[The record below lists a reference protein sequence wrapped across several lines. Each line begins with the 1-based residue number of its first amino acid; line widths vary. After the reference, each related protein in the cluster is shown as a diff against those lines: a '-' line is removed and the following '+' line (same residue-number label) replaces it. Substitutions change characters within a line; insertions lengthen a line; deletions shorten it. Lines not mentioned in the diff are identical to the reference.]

1 MYRIIAPP
9 RDRAEELYDVIA
21 KIFGGNGYFDFLRFC
36 RTAYFEGSTYDWA
49 VSRVAEAGG
58 KLVGHVGVWDH
69 RIRVGRARLRTGG
82 IGAVGTHPDHR
93 RRGVAA
99 KIFGALMPAMRRAGY
114 HLSMLG
120 GIRDFYHR
128 WGYAQSWASTRII
141 ADAAAL
147 PNAKGRLRAVKVPL
161 TEALCGRGAVMRIYN
176 RDNATR
182 TGTAERPIYTRSGL
196 HWLRGDCRTLSDPDG
211 RVRGYLVTRT
221 DGDDLKVL
229 EVGGLGRGCGVG
241 ELLAAIRAV
250 ARRARC
256 RRVVV
261 ESFSWNHPLCVALRA
276 GTCRAELNYTR
287 SGGPMVAVVNLRAC
301 LEATA
306 AELTDRLRRSDFNAF
321 RGALAVC
328 GIGEKVTLRI
338 AGAKV
343 RVAPAGGRLP
353 AHRIVAGR
361 QIARLIIGAEP
372 PSVLAAQGHVRFA
385 GAAGQLAETL
395 FPHQWPMRNTLD
407 SY

>member
-9 RDRAEELYDVIA
+9 RDRAEELYDLVS

-36 RTAYFEGSTYDWA
+36 RQAYFEGATYDWA
-49 VSRVAEAGG
+49 VSRVAEAEGR
-58 KLVGHVGVWDH
+58 LVGHVGVWDH
-69 RIRVGRARLRTGG
+69 RIRIGRARLRTGG
-82 IGAVGTHPDHR
+82 IGAVSTHPDHR
-93 RRGVAA
+93 RRGIAA
-99 KIFGALMPAMRRAGY
+99 KIFGALMPAMRQAGY

-128 WGYAQSWASTRII
+128 WGFAQAWPSTRII
-141 ADAAAL
+141 ADLAAL
-147 PNAKGRLRAVKVPL
+147 PDAKCRLRVAKVAL

-182 TGTAERPIYTRSGL
+182 TGTAARPIYTRGGM
-196 HWLRGDCRTLSDPDG
+196 HWLRGECRTLSDPAG
-211 RVRGYLVTRT
+211 RVRGYLVIRT
-221 DGDDLKVL
+221 EGDDLKVL

-241 ELLAAIRAV
+241 ELLAAIRAI

-261 ESFSWNHPLCVALRA
+261 EGLSWAHPLCVALRA

-287 SGGPMVAVVNLRAC
+287 SGGPMVAVVNLSAS
-301 LEATA
+301 LEALA
-306 AELTDRLRRSDFNAF
+306 GELADRLRRSDTKAF

-328 GIGEKVTLRI
+328 GMGEKVTLRI
-338 AGAKV
+338 AGGKV
-343 RVAPAGGRLP
+343 RVARSDGRLP
-353 AHRIVAGR
+353 AHRIVADR
-361 QIARLIIGAEP
+361 QVARLIIGSEP

-385 GAAGQLAETL
+385 GAGAELAEAL
-395 FPHQWPMRNTLD
+395 FPHQWPMRNALD
-407 SY
+407 GY